1 MMIPPPGFPEG
12 FPGIM
17 IPPGRRKAYCT
28 VCDFFVK
35 MLAVFLQ
42 MGGCRMDKQILLVN
56 RHWHDINPVDCGR
69 EACAP
74 GHSFGP
80 AARFY
85 WLLHYVIQGRG
96 AFTAG
101 GKESPVRAGQMF
113 VIRPFEVSYYEADR
127 REPWEYIWIGFTCGI
142 PLPEC
147 LLQEAVVN
155 ASRCGSIFSSMLE
168 AENQTDSREL
178 FLCGKVFQL
187 LAALEEKPAG
197 GEDYVEQARTYLEAN
212 YMRDVSIGE
221 LAGKLNL
228 NRSYF
233 STLFRKK
240 TGKSPQQYLTDYRM
254 GRACQLMTEHGYS
267 PGKAAL
273 STGYPDIFSFSR
285 MFKKHFGV
293 SPREYSRRQTEKEE
307 FL

>member
-1 MMIPPPGFPEG
+1 
-12 FPGIM
+12 
-17 IPPGRRKAYCT
+17 
-28 VCDFFVK
+28 
-35 MLAVFLQ
+35 
-42 MGGCRMDKQILLVN
+42 MDKQILLVN
-56 RHWHDINPVDCGR
+56 RHWHDVNPVDCGW
-69 EACAP
+69 EACKP
-74 GHSFGP
+74 GHAFGP

-85 WLLHYVIQGRG
+85 WLLHYVVQGRG
-96 AFTAG
+96 TFTAG
-101 GKESPVRAGQMF
+101 GKETPVRAGQMF
-113 VIRPFEVSYYEADR
+113 VIRPFEVTYYEADR

-142 PLPEC
+142 SLPEC
-147 LLQEAVVN
+147 LLQELVVN
-155 ASRCGSIFSSMLE
+155 ASRCGGIFSSMLE
-168 AENQTDSREL
+168 AENQTDGREL

-233 STLFRKK
+233 SALFRKK

-254 GRACQLMTEHGYS
+254 ERACQLMTEHGYS

-285 MFKKHFGV
+285 MFKKRIGV

-307 FL
+307 SL

>member
-1 MMIPPPGFPEG
+1 ME
-12 FPGIM
+12 
-17 IPPGRRKAYCT
+17 
-28 VCDFFVK
+28 
-35 MLAVFLQ
+35 
-42 MGGCRMDKQILLVN
+42 KQILLVN
-56 RHWHDINPVDCGR
+56 RHWHDVNPVDCGW
-69 EACAP
+69 EACKP
-74 GHSFGP
+74 GHAFGP

-85 WLLHYVIQGRG
+85 WLLHYVVQGRG
-96 AFTAG
+96 TFTAG
-101 GKESPVRAGQMF
+101 GKETPVRAGQMF
-113 VIRPFEVSYYEADR
+113 VIRPFEVTYYEADR

-147 LLQEAVVN
+147 LLQEPVVN
-155 ASRCGSIFSSMLE
+155 ASRCGGIFSSMLE
-168 AENQTDSREL
+168 AENQRDGREL

-233 STLFRKK
+233 SALFRKK

-254 GRACQLMTEHGYS
+254 ERACQLMTEHGYS
-267 PGKAAL
+267 PGEAAL

-285 MFKKHFGV
+285 MFKKRFGV

-307 FL
+307 SL

>member
-1 MMIPPPGFPEG
+1 
-12 FPGIM
+12 
-17 IPPGRRKAYCT
+17 
-28 VCDFFVK
+28 
-35 MLAVFLQ
+35 
-42 MGGCRMDKQILLVN
+42 MDKQILLVN
-56 RHWHDINPVDCGR
+56 RHWHDINPVDCGW

-113 VIRPFEVSYYEADR
+113 VIRPFEVTYYEADR

-168 AENQTDSREL
+168 AENQTDGREL

-254 GRACQLMTEHGYS
+254 GRACQLMTEHGHS